1 MNPNKIEL
9 AFRTMMDNDKDLQER
24 INRFRK
30 IDQPDEL
37 VEHRPAPDRYLRERT
52 GKLSP
57 ERATLQGIKRRAA
70 LNLLMLPGEIMLKEF
85 VAMQAKKFKQSES
98 CIRSWIDR
106 GQMKLKLRRI
116 NQRVVFVM
124 PT

>member
-1 MNPNKIEL
+1 MKPNKIEL
-9 AFRTMMDNDKDLQER
+9 AYRKFIEPLAAARERLYARYDDK
-24 INRFRK
+24 
-30 IDQPDEL
+30 PDEL
-37 VEHRPAPDRYLRERT
+37 VEYRPKPKYFRHRTGAISPDR
-52 GKLSP
+52 
-57 ERATLQGIKRRAA
+57 ATAQGIKRREA
-70 LNLLMLPGEIMLKEF
+70 LKKLMLPGEIMFKEF
-85 VAMQAKKFKQSES
+85 VEMQAKKFKQSES